1 VIIGLVGI
9 KEELEPFFNPK
20 SVAIVGATIAKGVG
34 VFNVVDN
41 LISFGYKGEIY
52 PVNPKYTEVLGKKA
66 YKSIKDIPGPV
77 DLVVI
82 AVGRAIVPSIVKDCA
97 EKGVKSV
104 IIVTQG
110 FAEADDEGKKLQD
123 EFMKIAKEAGMRIVG
138 PNTLGT
144 HNFIDNFTCSFI
156 PIKKREYDPIGVVCQ
171 TGLFFAGFPRFKY
184 AKAIDVGGAVDVDH
198 VDAIRYYTEDPNI
211 KQIFVHIE
219 GFGRPGRGKD
229 FIEAVREA
237 KRKGKDVIVFKVGET
252 ETGRKAVMSHTGT
265 LAVEDKVFDGI
276 LQQVGAFRIRDYN
289 ELQLVSSA
297 LLRLPRMRGKRI
309 AMLTHHG
316 ASGVMAKDA
325 AEEFG
330 LEWADLSE
338 KTIKAVKELSPPWLP
353 IGNPVDIWPGLMGG
367 PIRMHKTALKA
378 VLEDENVNGVLLS
391 IHIADYS
398 GWPAV
403 GSYGHVDAIAELAP
417 QYDKP
422 VIVVPIGVEQEATRK
437 ALENVKNVLVCDTIR
452 DAFKAFS
459 VIAPPET
466 RVPK

>member
-1 VIIGLVGI
+1 MAMAEVE
-9 KEELEPFFNPK
+9 KQLEPFFNPK
-20 SVAIVGATIAKGVG
+20 SVAIVGATTRTGPG
-34 VFNVVDN
+34 VFNVMEN
-41 LISFGYKGEIY
+41 IISFGYRGEIY
-52 PVNPKYTEVLGKKA
+52 PVNPKYTEVLGKRA
-66 YKSIKDIPGPV
+66 YKSVKDIPGPV
-77 DLVVI
+77 DLVLI
-82 AVGRAIVPSIVKDCA
+82 AVGRAIVPNIIKDCA

-110 FAEADDEGKKLQD
+110 FAEADEEGKKLQD
-123 EFMKIAKEAGMRIVG
+123 EYMEIARKAGMRIVG

-144 HNFIDNFTCSFI
+144 HNFIDNFTSSFI

-184 AKAIDVGGAVDVDH
+184 AKAMDVGGAVDVDH
-198 VDAIRYYTEDPNI
+198 VDAVRYYTEDPNI

-219 GFGRPGRGKD
+219 GFGRPGRGKE

-237 KRKGKDVIVFKVGET
+237 KKRGKDVIVFKVGET
-252 ETGRKAVMSHTGT
+252 EAGRKAVISHTAT

-276 LQQVGAFRIRDYN
+276 LQQIGAFRVRDYN

-297 LLRLPRMRGKRI
+297 LLRLPRMKGRRI

-330 LEWADLSE
+330 LEWASISE
-338 KTIKAVKELSPPWLP
+338 KTVKAVKELSPPWLP
-353 IGNPVDIWPGLMGG
+353 IGNPIDIWPGLMGG
-367 PIRMHKTALKA
+367 PMMMHKTALKA
-378 VLEDENVNGVLLS
+378 VLEDENVDGVLLS

-422 VIVVPIGVEQEATRK
+422 IIVVPIGVEQEATRR
-437 ALENVKNVLVCDTIR
+437 ALENIKNVMVCDTIR
-452 DAFKAFS
+452 DAFKVFS
-459 VIAPPET
+459 IIAPEI
-466 RVPK
+466 RIPKW